1 MNEQLI
7 KKSRRHAW
15 FVVVAGFATFFMV
28 FGAAINCPG
37 MFMVP
42 MSESLGVDR
51 AVISSL
57 FTIQMLVAIPSG
69 IVFGRIT
76 DKTDLKWPMAVCC
89 FLVGLGFI
97 AYGTISNIY
106 ILYGAA
112 VLIGIGVAGTVQ
124 IPVSVF
130 INGWFI
136 EKKGTAMGLTMVGSG
151 VGGSVLTQIVSRII
165 ESSGWQNAYIFL
177 GAATMIITIPLVILF
192 ITKDPHRKGL
202 IRYGEENLDKIMEL
216 QNNALAED
224 LPNRSISEIMK
235 VPAFWYLF
243 IGLTLLTLPMGA
255 VKGHVVAYMT
265 DLGYSPQIAANILTI
280 TILAVI
286 PGKPLT
292 GLFFDKFSARFAA
305 IVCGF
310 GMGVGYLLLLGIPY
324 ALFFAICFGVI
335 YGFGSAFQ
343 SVGSPLCLKIVA
355 RTNTN
360 FATILSIL
368 TIGSNAAAAF
378 GTTIL
383 GAIRDNTGSYSIGFL
398 IGGIVIIIGYIFVIV
413 AVSAKK
419 KGKEA

>member
-192 ITKDPHRKGL
+192 ITKD
-202 IRYGEENLDKIMEL
+202 
-216 QNNALAED
+216 
-224 LPNRSISEIMK
+224 
-235 VPAFWYLF
+235 
-243 IGLTLLTLPMGA
+243 
-255 VKGHVVAYMT
+255 
-265 DLGYSPQIAANILTI
+265 
-280 TILAVI
+280 
-286 PGKPLT
+286 
-292 GLFFDKFSARFAA
+292 
-305 IVCGF
+305 
-310 GMGVGYLLLLGIPY
+310 
-324 ALFFAICFGVI
+324 
-335 YGFGSAFQ
+335 
-343 SVGSPLCLKIVA
+343 
-355 RTNTN
+355 
-360 FATILSIL
+360 
-368 TIGSNAAAAF
+368 
-378 GTTIL
+378 
-383 GAIRDNTGSYSIGFL
+383 
-398 IGGIVIIIGYIFVIV
+398 
-413 AVSAKK
+413 
-419 KGKEA
+419 